1 MNWMEQHGTDGRGA
15 RRGRPGHAGS
25 CSFPPSGA
33 GTNSGKE
40 GMRPSGSAYRSPA
53 KPRVGWESWSG
64 NFQEPAP
71 PSSGISETAAW
82 EYTGNSCDPSIWYTD
97 TRCTAAGHVHLS
109 LNIPCHIPTARCSTA
124 ASHHTSH
131 SSTSTP
137 GPRSSGQQGTS
148 LGITCSGMTC
158 TPPEAALAG
167 PVCLPFLCAQLMC

>member
-1 MNWMEQHGTDGRGA
+1 MREGSGRGKT
-15 RRGRPGHAGS
+15 
-25 CSFPPSGA
+25 SFPGPA
-33 GTNSGKE
+33 GPGPFS
-40 GMRPSGSAYRSPA
+40 Y
-53 KPRVGWESWSG
+53 
-64 NFQEPAP
+64 AP
-71 PSSGISETAAW
+71 QFRDLRDRGLGELLLSRRRDGTTSRGLEVRLLRATFPKLDSSKW
-82 EYTGNSCDPSIWYTD
+82 YTGNSCDPSIWYTD